1 MEVSNNFKSLSATRG
16 VNLSAKDVLRVYPP
30 SSKMRYATGVLGD
43 TIGQA
48 LVVDSGE
55 EWDFWNNYTPDYHW
69 QKVFSLSHEFS
80 EEYCLKI
87 LEGMLIYY
95 EEE

>member
-1 MEVSNNFKSLSATRG
+1 MDSVK
-16 VNLSAKDVLRVYPP
+16 SAKDVLRTYPP

-43 TIGQA
+43 TIGQV

-69 QKVFSLSHEFS
+69 QRVFSLSHECS
-80 EEYCLKI
+80 EENCLKI
-87 LEGMLIYY
+87 LEDMLKYY